1 MYLQIFKPGKL
12 PGGAIFNDI
21 VILNVSGVE
30 EAREL
35 VSVVKKYQQTEQMK
49 FEVKEEGVLIETL

>member
-21 VILNVSGVE
+21 VIFNVSGVE